1 MSTLKVDNI
10 LKRTGTGTITLGQSG
25 DTISIPSGT
34 TLAVTG
40 TATGV
45 GGVNTPSFHAY
56 LSGNQSVSDNTLT
69 VLACNTEV
77 FDTASKYD
85 TSNYRF
91 TPTAGK
97 YFIYGAASVY
107 ANHVSQLVNAQINI
121 RKNGSTILR
130 HAAPDYRNNSIYGD
144 GLSISSIVVAN
155 GTDYFEIMVK
165 INDSSNAGC
174 VVSGNSEQPTYF
186 GAFKIIE

>member
-1 MSTLKVDNI
+1 MSEIQSNKLSPAS
-10 LKRTGTGTITLGQSG
+10 GTALQVGDSG
-25 DTISIPSGT
+25 DTIIIPSGAT
-34 TLAVTG
+34 ITNSG
-40 TATGV
+40 TANGF
-45 GGVNTPSFHAY
+45 GGVNTPAFHAY

-97 YFIYGAASVY
+97 YFIYGVASVY

-130 HAAPDYRNNSIYGD
+130 HAAPDYRNHSIYGD

-155 GTDYFEIMVK
+155 GTDYFEIMVR
-165 INDSSNAGC
+165 INDSSNSGC
-174 VVSGNSEQPTYF
+174 TVSGNSEQPAYF
-186 GAFKIIE
+186 GAFKVIE